1 MEETNTAEQ
10 LNINIVKKPQGRP
23 KQIPNT
29 QEEKTKERPN
39 NNKAIANLENK
50 LTKLQKAE
58 TQYNEA
64 LQQLNNQVKPTPKPK
79 AKPKRKTKKE
89 DVITEDN

>member
-1 MEETNTAEQ
+1 M
-10 LNINIVKKPQGRP
+10 VKKPRGRP

-64 LQQLNNQVKPTPKPK
+64 LQQLNNQVKSQPKPKPK
-79 AKPKRKTKKE
+79 ATQTIKATQRRCNNRRQLIYCSYKLN
-89 DVITEDN
+89 V